1 MRGVHPRRAFRAKR
15 DALHTTSV
23 VEAYMQHG
31 VIGAELGRRR
41 YQHFAFHEASI
52 VEDVQL
58 RMGAFFVHA
67 EDIVGGFAQNDLV
80 ADRGQLSF
88 ANERVAPARGDP
100 DRGQRGCGYNGA
112 GP

>member
-15 DALHTTSV
+15 DALHTTSIV
-23 VEAYMQHG
+23 KAYVQHG